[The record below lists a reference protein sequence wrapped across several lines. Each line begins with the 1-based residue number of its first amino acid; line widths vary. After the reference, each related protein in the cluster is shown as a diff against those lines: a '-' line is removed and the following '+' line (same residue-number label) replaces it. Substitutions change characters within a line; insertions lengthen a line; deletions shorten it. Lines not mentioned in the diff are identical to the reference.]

1 MLRPVM
7 VFVSEEIGL
16 AKERDVVKSQ
26 PPLFTTMEMSPYLD
40 LAANKAETEELIH
53 WPAPPYFEFI
63 RGGGRQGPEECLL
76 IFKDGTKAAGR
87 LVDFRPDEALLKF
100 QPTDA
105 NVGISVAF
113 SSLLGLRLLGLIQ
126 LKPERRPLGVAEEEM
141 FAPSERQPFN
151 VDLVNGKKLQ
161 GETMGFVDALCGL
174 FLYLPEED
182 SGVTRW
188 FVPAQA
194 IQASSIGAPIG
205 QMLINQNLASPESV
219 DAALKKQRELRAQ
232 KLGEYLTENQI
243 VAPDQLAAALKHQN
257 TRPVLKLGE
266 SLRELGFLTESQLE
280 EAQKIQSQN
289 RKMPL
294 GQILS
299 SLGIV
304 NSEVIKAVMAHKL
317 GIPFVN
323 LRKFRVT
330 PEILGKVP
338 ARVAYRYRIVP
349 MCESGGGLVV
359 ASENPLGKTS
369 LDELRF
375 ITGQKMIPVMA
386 SEDDVRY
393 ALENHYGAAWRAG
406 SVAHAKPGR
415 SGGRSPDAFAVSPA
429 AGGDVG
435 IEELTSRLAAETGEL
450 ELGEQHIESDST
462 LVQLVN
468 KIIIDAIEKKVSDI
482 HIESNPGETGT
493 RIRFRKDGALVDY
506 LDLSSRFRRAVISR
520 IKIMS
525 QLDITEHRKPQDGKI
540 DFSHFGPMKMELR
553 VTTVPTKEG
562 LEDIVMRVL
571 GTATPVPIEQ
581 VGFDAQTLAALK
593 RLISKPQGLILVC
606 GPTGSGKTTTLHSLL
621 GFLNTSEFKIWTA
634 EDPIE
639 ITQAGLR
646 QVQVNP
652 KIGWTFAAAMRSF
665 LRADPDI
672 VMVGEM
678 RDAETTKIG
687 IEASLTG
694 HLVLS
699 TLHTNSAPEC
709 IVRLLDL
716 GMDPFNFADALLG
729 ILAQRLTRR
738 LCPACKEAYIPTS
751 ANFDELLRE
760 YCVETSL
767 DAAKVMNGWRER
779 YTGRDGKI
787 TLYRAR
793 GCDRCDRTG
802 YQGRMGLYEL
812 LVGDATVKRLVQSRA
827 PVVDVKSAAVAAGMR
842 TLKQDGIDKILQGLT
857 DMVQVRAVCG

>member
-1 MLRPVM
+1 M
-7 VFVSEEIGL
+7 
-16 AKERDVVKSQ
+16 AKEREIVKSQ

-40 LAANKAETEELIH
+40 LAANKAETEELFH

-63 RGGGRQGPEECLL
+63 RSGGRQGPEECLL

-126 LKPERRPLGVAEEEM
+126 LKPEPRPLGVAEEEM

-161 GETMGFVDALCGL
+161 GETMGFVNALCGL

-205 QMLINQNLASPESV
+205 QMLIEQNLASPESV
-219 DAALKKQRELRAQ
+219 EAALKKQRELRAQ

-243 VAPDQLAAALKHQN
+243 VAPDQLAAALKRQN

-266 SLRELGFLTESQLE
+266 SLIELGFLTESQLE
-280 EAQKIQSQN
+280 EAQKIQSKT

-323 LRKFRVT
+323 LRKFRVA
-330 PEILGKVP
+330 PEILSKVP

-393 ALENHYGAAWRAG
+393 ALENHYGAAGRAG
-406 SVAHAKPGR
+406 GVAHAKPGR
-415 SGGRSPDAFAVSPA
+415 SGGRSPDEFAVSPA
-429 AGGDVG
+429 AAGNVG

-450 ELGEQHIESDST
+450 ELGEHHIESDST

-468 KIIIDAIEKKVSDI
+468 KIIIDAIEKKASDI

-493 RIRFRKDGALVDY
+493 RIRFRKDGTLVDY
-506 LDLSSRFRRAVISR
+506 LDLAPGRQNRLRPLRSDEGGAAGDHRSHERRPGR
-520 IKIMS
+520 
-525 QLDITEHRKPQDGKI
+525 H
-540 DFSHFGPMKMELR
+540 
-553 VTTVPTKEG
+553 
-562 LEDIVMRVL
+562 
-571 GTATPVPIEQ
+571 
-581 VGFDAQTLAALK
+581 
-593 RLISKPQGLILVC
+593 
-606 GPTGSGKTTTLHSLL
+606 
-621 GFLNTSEFKIWTA
+621 
-634 EDPIE
+634 
-639 ITQAGLR
+639 
-646 QVQVNP
+646 
-652 KIGWTFAAAMRSF
+652 
-665 LRADPDI
+665 
-672 VMVGEM
+672 
-678 RDAETTKIG
+678 RDA
-687 IEASLTG
+687 
-694 HLVLS
+694 
-699 TLHTNSAPEC
+699 
-709 IVRLLDL
+709 
-716 GMDPFNFADALLG
+716 
-729 ILAQRLTRR
+729 
-738 LCPACKEAYIPTS
+738 
-751 ANFDELLRE
+751 
-760 YCVETSL
+760 
-767 DAAKVMNGWRER
+767 
-779 YTGRDGKI
+779 
-787 TLYRAR
+787 RAR
-793 GCDRCDRTG
+793 GGHACPHRAG
-802 YQGRMGLYEL
+802 GL
-812 LVGDATVKRLVQSRA
+812 RRA
-827 PVVDVKSAAVAAGMR
+827 NSCGLEAADFQAAGTDPRVRPDGVGKDHNAPLLARIPQHVGVQDLDGGGPDRNHTGR
-842 TLKQDGIDKILQGLT
+842 TAPGPGQSQDRLDFCSCDAQLPA
-857 DMVQVRAVCG
+857 R

>member
-1 MLRPVM
+1 
-7 VFVSEEIGL
+7 L
-16 AKERDVVKSQ
+16 AKEREIVKSQ

-40 LAANKAETEELIH
+40 LAASKAETEELFH

-63 RGGGRQGPEECLL
+63 RSGGRQGPEECLL

-105 NVGISVAF
+105 NVGISVTF
-113 SSLLGLRLLGLIQ
+113 SSLLGLRLLALIQ
-126 LKPERRPLGVAEEEM
+126 LKPEGRPLGVAEEEM

-205 QMLINQNLASPESV
+205 QMLIEQNLASPESV
-219 DAALKKQRELRAQ
+219 EAALKKQRELRAQ

-243 VAPDQLAAALKHQN
+243 VAPDQLAAALKRQN

-266 SLRELGFLTESQLE
+266 SLIELGFLTESQLE
-280 EAQKIQSQN
+280 EAQKIQSKN

-323 LRKFRVT
+323 LRKFRVA
-330 PEILGKVP
+330 PEILSKVP

-349 MCESGGGLVV
+349 VCESGGGLVV
-359 ASENPLGKTS
+359 ASENPLSKTG

-375 ITGQKMIPVMA
+375 ITGKKMIPVMA
-386 SEDDVRY
+386 SEEDIRY
-393 ALENHYGAAWRAG
+393 ALENHYGAAGRAG
-406 SVAHAKPGR
+406 GVAHAKPGR
-415 SGGRSPDAFAVSPA
+415 SGGRSPDESAVSPA
-429 AGGDVG
+429 AAGDVG
-435 IEELTSRLAAETGEL
+435 IEELTSRLAAETGDL
-450 ELGEQHIESDST
+450 ELDDQQIVESDNT

-468 KIIIDAIEKKVSDI
+468 KIIIDAIEKKASDI
-482 HIESNPGETGT
+482 HIESNLGETGT

-506 LDLSSRFRRAVISR
+506 LDLSSRFRRALISR

-540 DFSHFGPMKMELR
+540 DFSRFGPMKVELR

-562 LEDIVMRVL
+562 LEDVVMRVL
-571 GTATPVPIEQ
+571 AAATPVPIEQ
-581 VGFDAQTLAALK
+581 VGFDAQTLATLK

-621 GFLNTSEFKIWTA
+621 GFLNTSESKIWTA

-646 QVQVNP
+646 QVQVNS

-738 LCPACKEAYIPTS
+738 LCPACKEAYTPTPE
-751 ANFDELLRE
+751 NLDELLRE
-760 YCVETSL
+760 YCDETSL
-767 DAAKVMNGWRER
+767 DTAKVINAWRAR
-779 YTGRDGKI
+779 YAGKDGKI
-787 TLYRAR
+787 VLHRAR

-827 PVVDVKSAAVAAGMR
+827 PVMDVKGAAVAAGMR
-842 TLKQDGIDKILQGLT
+842 TLKQDGIDKVLQGLT
-857 DMVQVRAVCG
+857 DMLQVRAVCG

>member
-1 MLRPVM
+1 MTSAMRHAKE
-7 VFVSEEIGL
+7 FGL
-16 AKERDVVKSQ
+16 AKERDIGKSR
-26 PPLFTTMEMSPYLD
+26 PPLFTTMEMSPYVD
-40 LAANKAETEELIH
+40 LAANKAETEDLFH
-53 WPAPPYFEFI
+53 WPAPSYFEFV
-63 RGGGRQGPEECLL
+63 RTGNRQGPEECLI
-76 IFKDGTKAAGR
+76 IFKDGTKATGR

-105 NVGISVAF
+105 NAGISVEF
-113 SSLLGLRLLGLIQ
+113 SSLLGLRLLELLRLKREPHLLGL
-126 LKPERRPLGVAEEEM
+126 AEEEM
-141 FAPSERQPFN
+141 FPPSERQPFS

-161 GETMGFVDALCGL
+161 GETMGFVNALCGL
-174 FLYLPEED
+174 FLYLPEENW
-182 SGVTRW
+182 GVTRW

-205 QMLINQNLASPESV
+205 QMLIDQNLASPEAV
-219 DAALKKQRELRAQ
+219 EAGLKKQRELRAQ

-243 VAPDQLAAALKHQN
+243 VAPDQLAAALKRQR

-266 SLRELGFLTESQLE
+266 SLIELGFLKESELE

-294 GQILS
+294 GQILLG
-299 SLGIV
+299 LGIV

-323 LRKFRVT
+323 LRKFSVA

-338 ARVAYRYRIVP
+338 ARVAYRYRVVP
-349 MCESGGGLVV
+349 MCESEGSLVV
-359 ASENPLGKTS
+359 ATENPLGKTG

-375 ITGQKMIPVMA
+375 ITGMKMIPVMA
-386 SEDDVRY
+386 SEEDIRY
-393 ALENHYGAAWRAG
+393 ALESHYGAPQRAG
-406 SVAHAKPGR
+406 GPSDAKPGR
-415 SGGRSPDAFAVSPA
+415 SGGRSSDEHAVSSA
-429 AGGDVG
+429 TASEVG
-435 IEELTSRLAAETGEL
+435 IEELTSRLAAESREL
-450 ELGEQHIESDST
+450 DPGEQQIVESNST

-468 KIIIDAIEKKVSDI
+468 KIILDAVEQKASDI
-482 HIESNPGETGT
+482 HIESNAGQTGT
-493 RIRFRKDGALVDY
+493 RVRFRKDGTLVDY
-506 LDLSSRFRRAVISR
+506 LDLSFRFRRAVISR

-540 DFSHFGPMKMELR
+540 DFSRFDPMKVELR
-553 VTTVPTKEG
+553 VTTVPTKDG
-562 LEDIVMRVL
+562 LEDVVMRVL
-571 GTATPVPIEQ
+571 AAATPVPIEQ
-581 VGFDAQTLAALK
+581 VGFDAQTLETMK
-593 RLISKPQGLILVC
+593 RLTSKPQGLILVC
-606 GPTGSGKTTTLHSLL
+606 GPTGAGKTTTLHSLL
-621 GFLNTSEFKIWTA
+621 GFLNTSDSKIWTA

-646 QVQVNP
+646 QVQVNA

-678 RDAETTKIG
+678 RDAETAKIG

-729 ILAQRLTRR
+729 ILAQRLARR
-738 LCPACKEAYIPTS
+738 LCPACKEAYTPTS
-751 ANFDELLRE
+751 ANLDELVRE
-760 YCVETSL
+760 YCDETSL
-767 DAAKVMNGWRER
+767 DTAKVINAWRAR
-779 YTGRDGKI
+779 YAGKDGKI
-787 TLYRAR
+787 VLHRAC
-793 GCDRCDRTG
+793 GCERCDRSG
-802 YQGRMGLYEL
+802 YQGRIGLYEL

-827 PVVDVKSAAVAAGMR
+827 PVTDVKSAAVAAGMR
-842 TLKQDGIDKILQGLT
+842 TLKQDGIDKVLQGLT
-857 DMVQVRAVCG
+857 DMLQVRAVCG